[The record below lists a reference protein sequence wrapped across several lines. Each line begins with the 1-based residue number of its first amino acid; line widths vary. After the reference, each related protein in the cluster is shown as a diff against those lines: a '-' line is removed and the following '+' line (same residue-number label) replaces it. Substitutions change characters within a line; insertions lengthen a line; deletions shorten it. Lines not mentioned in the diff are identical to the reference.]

1 MSKQNRDGFALPMA
15 LLVMIVLTAGI
26 AAGFSATSAE
36 VVSNAAHRSDNR
48 AYNMAEAGL
57 EQFLN
62 RRKESGFCG
71 SANSGGSST
80 NSVLASPAA
89 CLVDPADALAD
100 SEWTR
105 IPLTGGYADVK
116 SVLIR
121 KWVHDTLPALF
132 FIRSVGVDSS
142 VKLSGG
148 TSTIFASRAVG
159 MFAEWTKQVVD
170 VK

>member
-1 MSKQNRDGFALPMA
+1 MPKPNSRDGFALPMA

-62 RRKESGFCG
+62 RRKEVGFCG

-80 NSVLASPAA
+80 NSVLANPAA
-89 CLVDPADALAD
+89 CLVDPADALA
-100 SEWTR
+100 
-105 IPLTGGYADVK
+105 
-116 SVLIR
+116 
-121 KWVHDTLPALF
+121 
-132 FIRSVGVDSS
+132 
-142 VKLSGG
+142 
-148 TSTIFASRAVG
+148 
-159 MFAEWTKQVVD
+159 
-170 VK
+170 